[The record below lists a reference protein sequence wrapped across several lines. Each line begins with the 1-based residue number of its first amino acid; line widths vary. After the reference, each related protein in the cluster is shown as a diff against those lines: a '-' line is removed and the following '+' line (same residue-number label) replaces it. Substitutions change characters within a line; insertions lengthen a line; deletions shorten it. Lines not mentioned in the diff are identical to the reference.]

1 MQKQEKKIL
10 QCYKEAHD
18 ALSKSDEKVLEK
30 VLTSIKMIGL
40 KDPILDEK
48 LRAMKAKYKRM
59 RQEMLAAAEEKD
71 LDGLNLA
78 LGNYMAINFEH
89 RGDVEATK
97 EELLELCNEGE
108 GIFKTGVL
116 LLQMCCYI
124 QTLHCG
130 STYMALFTF

>member
-1 MQKQEKKIL
+1 MQTQEKKII

-18 ALSKSDEKVLEK
+18 ALSKSDEKLLEK

-48 LRAMKAKYKRM
+48 LRAVKAKYKRM

-71 LDGLNLA
+71 FDGLNLA

-116 LLQMCCYI
+116 LL
-124 QTLHCG
+124 
-130 STYMALFTF
+130 